1 MFGHSLKDFL
11 VRDIHTFQKH
21 FAVND
26 HRHRKHID
34 APLPAFFCWYARG
47 RGWPAAILSG
57 LIVGAILS
65 QTVLLLQGVRIAHV
79 PELIVLALALIVFRR
94 KPKEF
99 AVMTAAAL
107 VTAVA
112 VQALLPVWG

>member
-1 MFGHSLKDFL
+1 M
-11 VRDIHTFQKH
+11 
-21 FAVND
+21 
-26 HRHRKHID
+26 
-34 APLPAFFCWYARG
+34 
-47 RGWPAAILSG
+47 
-57 LIVGAILS
+57 
-65 QTVLLLQGVRIAHV
+65 

-99 AVMTAAAL
+99 AVMTAVAL

>member
-1 MFGHSLKDFL
+1 MEGSQKNLITRCRDRLFGGLTMS
-11 VRDIHTFQKH
+11 
-21 FAVND
+21 
-26 HRHRKHID
+26 
-34 APLPAFFCWYARG
+34 
-47 RGWPAAILSG
+47 WPAVILSG

-65 QTVLLLQGVRIAHV
+65 QTVLLLQGIRIAHV

-107 VTAVA
+107 LTAVA